1 MDYILS
7 RSSNI
12 SNELKTEYTISKK
25 IKLVGTDTKD
35 VIIDPEPSCY
45 YIKEPVSFTVTS
57 VNTNSLPNENIAVSI
72 QVESN
77 VSITLDKN
85 GNTYTLNNESQI
97 QPGSYPLFI
106 MDNREEDNQE
116 SRIIKQLSFTITDSK
131 NFRVAAVCAGNGDL
145 RRQTI
150 LNKKLVLNPEKMGIK
165 FYVELENLLAGR
177 VDWNVFVNRLLKS
190 MADEVMVRVHQAL
203 TNGYNQL
210 GAKYKIKGTYEE
222 DKLIDLVSRVKAKCG
237 GEVKIYGTLKALGK
251 ISNIEKTGEIGKN
264 DMYHKGYVGKF
275 FSTDVEELVQVID
288 GEDEFVLKDDLI
300 LVVPVD
306 GESIVKVGI
315 EGTPVI
321 IEAKDGDRT
330 DLSEEYTMIQGIAVA
345 AVVADNFGAY
355 ELS

>member
-1 MDYILS
+1 MKK
-7 RSSNI
+7 NI
-12 SNELKTEYTISKK
+12 SAFAKLANDTFTGDIVKFQHEDGRAMTVSDGQASINQAILDAVGGTWSYRAFQSNKNAVFALIEEAMEVIVPRNLEQMLSFAE
-25 IKLVGTDTKD
+25 IK
-35 VIIDPEPSCY
+35 
-45 YIKEPVSFTVTS
+45 
-57 VNTNSLPNENIAVSI
+57 NTNFGD
-72 QVESN
+72 
-77 VSITLDKN
+77 T
-85 GNTYTLNNESQI
+85 
-97 QPGSYPLFI
+97 
-106 MDNREEDNQE
+106 
-116 SRIIKQLSFTITDSK
+116 LSFTITDSK

-222 DKLIDLVSRVKAKCG
+222 EKLIELVSRVKAKCG

-264 DMYHKGYVGKF
+264 DIYHKGYVGKF
-275 FSTDVEELVQVID
+275 FSTEVEELIQVID

-306 GESIVKVGI
+306 GESIVKIGI

>member
-1 MDYILS
+1 MK
-7 RSSNI
+7 NI
-12 SNELKTEYTISKK
+12 SAFAKLANDTYTGDIVKFQHEDGRAMTVADGQASINQAILDAVGGTWSYRAFQSNKNAVFALIEEAMEVIVPRNLEQMLSFAE
-25 IKLVGTDTKD
+25 IK
-35 VIIDPEPSCY
+35 
-45 YIKEPVSFTVTS
+45 
-57 VNTNSLPNENIAVSI
+57 NTNFGD
-72 QVESN
+72 
-77 VSITLDKN
+77 T
-85 GNTYTLNNESQI
+85 
-97 QPGSYPLFI
+97 
-106 MDNREEDNQE
+106 
-116 SRIIKQLSFTITDSK
+116 LSFTITDSK

-177 VDWNVFVNRLLKS
+177 VDWNIFVNRLLKS

-251 ISNIEKTGEIGKN
+251 ISNIEKTGEAGKA

-275 FSTDVEELVQVID
+275 FSTEVCELVQVID

-355 ELS
+355 ELV